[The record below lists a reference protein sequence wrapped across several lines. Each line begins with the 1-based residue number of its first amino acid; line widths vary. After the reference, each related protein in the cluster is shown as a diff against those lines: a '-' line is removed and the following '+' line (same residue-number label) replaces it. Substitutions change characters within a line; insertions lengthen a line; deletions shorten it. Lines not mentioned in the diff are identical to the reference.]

1 MDGTIVLVSKDHKRI
16 PVARVLLMEMSKLM
30 YSLLSYDTSITNKQR
45 EQELE
50 IHEFKG
56 DVLQIVVDYMQLKK
70 KNGTLSLNDLSID
83 ESLMFDV
90 IAAAAYFQC

>member
-1 MDGTIVLVSKDHKRI
+1 MAWWKD
-16 PVARVLLMEMSKLM
+16 
-30 YSLLSYDTSITNKQR
+30 DTSITNKQR

-70 KNGTLSLNDLSID
+70 K
-83 ESLMFDV
+83 
-90 IAAAAYFQC
+90 

>member
-1 MDGTIVLVSKDHKRI
+1 
-16 PVARVLLMEMSKLM
+16 MEMSKLM
-30 YSLLSYDTSITNKQR
+30 YSLLSCKFDCMAWWKDDTSITNKQR

-70 KNGTLSLNDLSID
+70 K
-83 ESLMFDV
+83 
-90 IAAAAYFQC
+90 